1 MTTLLL
7 GLQRELALTGLAE
20 DNRKA
25 QNFVDA
31 VKTILAEQSNL
42 VRGGTAS
49 NKGKAKD
56 DSARALEIQYAYERY
71 LQEFGSGHDCM
82 DEEIGDEHFAT
93 GRDLVMHHDS
103 CIATEFNCDL
113 GVEDESQKSWESLMT
128 CLGLS
133 GRSTLPFMN
142 TARHTEPYLIW
153 TAPLTSTEVSHQIR
167 QANEPG
173 RSVMHWKP
181 LSLRWHQLAGISAIV
196 RLFSEPAQGGVL
208 ISDEVGLG
216 KTSQTLGIMALFI
229 HRADTSQRN
238 INISG
243 RMSDLPVSTGPHV
256 IVAPPSLIDN
266 WRVEAMMWLNI
277 CVEVFVYTGSE
288 SARGKIF
295 APGSAW
301 DSSKSPL
308 FRRIILV
315 NSAVKKLCSST
326 VIGFSDIYLYRH

>member
-1 MTTLLL
+1 
-7 GLQRELALTGLAE
+7 
-20 DNRKA
+20 
-25 QNFVDA
+25 
-31 VKTILAEQSNL
+31 
-42 VRGGTAS
+42 
-49 NKGKAKD
+49 
-56 DSARALEIQYAYERY
+56 
-71 LQEFGSGHDCM
+71 
-82 DEEIGDEHFAT
+82 
-93 GRDLVMHHDS
+93 
-103 CIATEFNCDL
+103 
-113 GVEDESQKSWESLMT
+113 
-128 CLGLS
+128 
-133 GRSTLPFMN
+133 
-142 TARHTEPYLIW
+142 
-153 TAPLTSTEVSHQIR
+153 
-167 QANEPG
+167 
-173 RSVMHWKP
+173 
-181 LSLRWHQLAGISAIV
+181 
-196 RLFSEPAQGGVL
+196 
-208 ISDEVGLG
+208 
-216 KTSQTLGIMALFI
+216 MALFI

-243 RMSDLPVSTGPHV
+243 RMSNLPVSTGPHV